1 VIYVFTFVLVLIFT
15 LMIKK
20 TPWLERKFSFDFPVS
35 HFPVIAERLRGTP
48 ARIEDMVKNI
58 SDTQLRVKKENGWSI
73 KEHIGHL
80 NDLEELHERRL
91 QEYLDGKDKLTPADM
106 SNAKTYGANHNDTPV
121 AELVAALRAT
131 RNAFIKKTERLTEEQ
146 LSRIALHP
154 RLQQR
159 IRLVDMF
166 FFVAEHDDQ
175 HITTMREL
183 LQ

>member
-1 VIYVFTFVLVLIFT
+1 
-15 LMIKK
+15 MIKK
-20 TPWLERKFSFDFPVS
+20 TPWLERKFNFDYPVS
-35 HFPVIAERLRGTP
+35 HFPVIVERLCGTP

-58 SDTQLRVKKENGWSI
+58 SDEKLRSKKENAWSV

-80 NDLEELHERRL
+80 NDLEELHEKRL
-91 QEYLDGKDKLTPADM
+91 QEFLASNEKLSPADM
-106 SNAKTYGANHNDTPV
+106 SNAKTIGANHNDKPV
-121 AELVAALRAT
+121 TQLLEELRNT
-131 RNAFIKKTERLTEEQ
+131 RNSFIKKMEELSEEQ
-146 LSRIALHP
+146 LNFVALHP

-183 LQ
+183 LS

>member
-1 VIYVFTFVLVLIFT
+1 
-15 LMIKK
+15 MIKK
-20 TPWLERKFSFDFPVS
+20 TPWLERKFNFDFPVS
-35 HFPVIAERLRGTP
+35 HFPVIMERLRGAAP
-48 ARIEDMVKNI
+48 RIAAMTENVPEEI
-58 SDTQLRVKKENGWSI
+58 LERKKENSWSV

-80 NDLEELHERRL
+80 NDLEELHEKRL

-106 SNAKTYGANHNDTPV
+106 TNEKTYGAQHNNKPV
-121 AELVAALRAT
+121 KHLIAELRST
-131 RNAFIKKTERLTEEQ
+131 RSSFVKNMEQLNEEQ
-146 LSRIALHP
+146 LKRLAVHP

-183 LQ
+183 LT

>member
-1 VIYVFTFVLVLIFT
+1 
-15 LMIKK
+15 MIKK

-35 HFPVIAERLRGTP
+35 HFPVIVERLRGAP
-48 ARIEDMVKNI
+48 ARIEDMVATI
-58 SDTQLRVKKENGWSI
+58 SEEKLRAKKENGWSI

-80 NDLEELHERRL
+80 NDLEEFHEKRL
-91 QEYLDGKDKLTPADM
+91 QEYSDGKDKLSPADM
-106 SNAKTYGANHNDTPV
+106 SNEKTYGAKHNEIPV
-121 AELVAALRAT
+121 AELLAKLRST
-131 RNAFIKKTERLTEEQ
+131 RNSFIKKMEMLSEEQ
-146 LSRIALHP
+146 LNCIALHP